1 MNFEFDVHQFYDKGH
16 NIGFVPDDLTQKCMS
31 VIKNTDW
38 LNDGYYPDYAR
49 WSVLPDSQNSN
60 DDYYEE
66 ITRGRMSYGRSPSD
80 VKNLANEFIALDFF
94 DPMKDILVKK
104 QHQKFRSIRN
114 IKPYSFG
121 LWNGQEN
128 LNWHNDFN
136 DTTELFIL
144 AYFNE
149 YETWD
154 KSWGGQIHL
163 GKQDNDIETINEVGV
178 HYPTN
183 GTFVCINNTNPLMYH
198 KVFACDPT
206 RNRYTFAFR
215 YKID

>member
-1 MNFEFDVHQFYDKGH
+1 MTFKLNVYEFYNIGYT
-16 NIGFVPDDLTQKCMS
+16 IGFVPNDLTKKCFD
-31 VIKNTDW
+31 IINKTDW
-38 LNDGYYPDYAR
+38 LNDGYYPNYAK
-49 WSVLPDSQNSN
+49 WSVLPNSQNSI

-66 ITRGRMSYGRSPSD
+66 IIRGRMSYGRSPVD
-80 VKNLANEFIALDFF
+80 IKNLANEFIDLDFF
-94 DPMKDILVKK
+94 DTMKDALVKK
-104 QHQKFRSIRN
+104 QHKEFRSIRN

-136 DTTELFIL
+136 DTTDFFIL
-144 AYFNE
+144 IYFNE

-154 KSWGGQIHL
+154 KSWGGQIHI
-163 GKQDNDIETINEVGV
+163 GKKDEDENIIEVGL
-178 HYPTN
+178 HYPIN
-183 GTFVCINNTNPLMYH
+183 ATFICVNNSNPLLYH
-198 KVFACDPT
+198 KVSACDPT